1 MVTFESKITKKGN
14 LKVSRQ
20 LRDLLGLKE
29 GEKVTV
35 TLDGLAPDMLDELK
49 IPTDILA
56 EAGIPEDRPLEVYV
70 DGGRVVIQEAI
81 DG

>member
-1 MVTFESKITKKGN
+1 MVTFKSKITKNGN

-35 TLDGLAPDMLDELK
+35 TLDGLNSDMLDELK

-70 DGGRVVIQEAI
+70 DDRRVVIQEAI